1 MTAARWCAFRFRGA
15 SEWIALDHLGW
26 VVHRNYELGSWLV
39 GVRSNSEAVGEWLDW
54 ALGEFASDEEAD
66 PYYSIHIGETGA
78 NSRGYHILY
87 RETIKLAR
95 TFDLASVGRTLFT
108 ELESF
113 LFGDRDDALFVDVTI
128 VASNGRVGLIPAT
141 TGMFVGSLGRRA
153 VRQTGI
159 TISDE
164 TKVAI
169 DPDSGEAIPITS
181 RLDVPHDAI
190 ERLAAIAPTTQPDEG
205 FTVTTPMKIDTVF
218 SVGLPDEALAP
229 VSKATAV
236 YRMATHLMNLHQLGV
251 ARARGADPHGQRR
264 EQLRGQDVESE
275 EHAHRAHRGHAGR

>member
-1 MTAARWCAFRFRGA
+1 
-15 SEWIALDHLGW
+15 

-39 GVRSNSEAVGEWLDW
+39 GIRSNSEAVGEWLDW

-66 PYYSIHIGETGA
+66 PYYSIHVGEQRGA

-95 TFDLASVGRTLFT
+95 TFDLAGVGRTLLT

-113 LFGDRDDALFVDVTI
+113 LFSERDDALFADATI
-128 VASNGRVGLIPAT
+128 VASNGRVGLIPAI
-141 TGMFVGSLGRRA
+141 TGMFVGALGDRA

-159 TISDE
+159 TLSNE

-169 DPDSGEAIPITS
+169 DPHSGEAIPITS

-190 ERLAAIAPTTQPDEG
+190 ERLAAIAPTTQPDERM
-205 FTVTTPMKIDTVF
+205 TMTTPMKIDTVF
-218 SVGLPDEALAP
+218 SVGLPDEAIAP
-229 VSKATAV
+229 VSTATAV
-236 YRMATHLMNLHQLGV
+236 YRLGTHLINLHQLGS
-251 ARARGADPHGQRR
+251 RGLDALIRTVSGATSYEVRTSNPKNMLAALTEGMHAD
-264 EQLRGQDVESE
+264 E
-275 EHAHRAHRGHAGR
+275 AA